1 MVEHELRPNY
11 AGRATVYLD
20 QNVLDLVVKEKN
32 PAFFSRLMNDY
43 QVVYSDETLREI
55 KRSGQPE
62 VFLTA
67 LESMSAMHFQYQTDH
82 TLQLTGGMLITSHSP
97 YQTYATYLGNEPIYD
112 VMLAAAHQTNLK
124 LYGGRKD
131 SSFSDISREQVE
143 AFNAFMSHASEQLAL
158 LGDDQSE
165 IAIALKQYIATLQRQ
180 YEIATE
186 VSSGE
191 LEKYIDDA
199 SGQSGIQAYRSAV
212 GVGPVQL
219 NNVQPPNVIRKLWEM
234 HQELDG
240 YKGIGY
246 VIEDFVG
253 ISLHPIYG
261 REMHQH
267 EKVTSVYNV
276 LNVIGYK
283 PDSSL
288 NKEHRHIAAIS
299 DAAHA
304 SVASHAHILLSADT
318 AFVSKVRAIY
328 EFLEVPTNVYL
339 VTFKDGQIRV
349 ED

>member
-1 MVEHELRPNY
+1 MNEHESRPDY
-11 AGRATVYLD
+11 AGKPTVYLD
-20 QNVLDLVVKEKN
+20 QNVLDLVVKEKD
-32 PAFFSRLMNDY
+32 PAFFSRLMSGY
-43 QVVYSDETLREI
+43 QVAYSDETLREI

-62 VFLTA
+62 VFLAA
-67 LESMSAMHFQYQTDH
+67 LESMGAMHFKFQTDH
-82 TLQLTGGMLITSHSP
+82 TFQPTGRMLITSHSP
-97 YQTYATYLGNEPIYD
+97 FQTYATYLGIEPIYD

-131 SSFSDISREQVE
+131 SSFSAISREQVE
-143 AFNAFMSHASEQLAL
+143 AFNALMSHASEQLAL
-158 LGDDQSE
+158 LGEEQPE
-165 IAIALKQYIATLQRQ
+165 IAAAMKQHIEILQKQYEL
-180 YEIATE
+180 ATE
-186 VSSGE
+186 VSAGE
-191 LEKYIDDA
+191 MAKYIDDA
-199 SGQSGIQAYRSAV
+199 SGESGIQAYRSAV
-212 GVGPVQL
+212 GIGPVQL
-219 NNVQPPNVIRKLWEM
+219 NNVQPPNVIRKIWDM
-234 HQELDG
+234 HQELNG
-240 YKGIGY
+240 YKGRGY
-246 VIEDFVG
+246 VIEGFLG

-267 EKVTSVYNV
+267 EKVASVYNV

-304 SVASHAHILLSADT
+304 SVASHAQVLLSADT

-328 EFLEVPTNVYL
+328 EFLEIPTSVYL

>member
-1 MVEHELRPNY
+1 MVENETRPDY
-11 AGRATVYLD
+11 VGKATVYLD
-20 QNVLDLVVKEKN
+20 QNVLDLAVKEKD
-32 PAFFSRLMNDY
+32 PAFFARLIKNY
-43 QVVYSDETLREI
+43 QVVYSDNTLREI
-55 KRSGQPE
+55 KRSGKSQ

-67 LESMSAMHFQYQTDH
+67 LESMSAMHFQYQADH
-82 TLQLTGGMLITSHSP
+82 SFQPTGGMLITSHSP
-97 YQTYATYLGNEPIYD
+97 FQTYENYLNIEPIYD

-124 LYGGRKD
+124 LYGGRKE
-131 SSFSDISREQVE
+131 SSFSSISREQAD
-143 AFNAFMSHASEQLAL
+143 AFKAFMSHTSEQLAL
-158 LGDDQSE
+158 LGDEQLE
-165 IAIALKQYIATLQRQ
+165 AAAALKQYLEVLQRQ

-186 VSSGE
+186 VSNGE
-191 LEKYIDDA
+191 LEKYINDA
-199 SGQSGIQAYRSAV
+199 SGQSGVQAYRSAV

-219 NNVQPPNVIRKLWEM
+219 NNVQPPNVIQKIWDM

-240 YKGIGY
+240 YKGMGY

-267 EKVTSVYNV
+267 EKVTSIYNV

-283 PDSSL
+283 PDRSL

-318 AFVSKVRAIY
+318 AFVCKVRAIY
-328 EFLEVPTNVYL
+328 ELLEIPTNVYL
-339 VTFKDGQIRV
+339 VTFKDGQIWV
-349 ED
+349 EE

>member
-1 MVEHELRPNY
+1 MIEHEPSPDY
-11 AGRATVYLD
+11 AGKATVYLD
-20 QNVLDLVVKEKN
+20 QNVLDLVVKEKD
-32 PAFFSRLMNDY
+32 PAFFSRLMNNY

-67 LESMSAMHFQYQTDH
+67 LASMSALHFKYQTDH
-82 TLQLTGGMLITSHSP
+82 TLQPTGGMLITSHSP
-97 YQTYATYLGNEPIYD
+97 FQTYATYLDIEPIYD

-131 SSFSDISREQVE
+131 SSFSAISREQVD
-143 AFNAFMSHASEQLAL
+143 AFKAFTSHASEQLAQ
-158 LGDDQSE
+158 LGDEQPE
-165 IAIALKQYIATLQRQ
+165 TAAALNQYIDMLQRQ

-186 VSSGE
+186 VSSRE
-191 LEKYIDDA
+191 LEKYINDA
-199 SGQSGIQAYRSAV
+199 SGQSGIQAYRSTV

-219 NNVQPPNVIRKLWEM
+219 NNVQPPNVIRKLWDM
-234 HQELDG
+234 HQKLDG

-288 NKEHRHIAAIS
+288 NKEHRRIAAIS

-304 SVASHAHILLSADT
+304 SVASHAHVLLSADT
-318 AFVSKVRAIY
+318 AFVCKVRAIY
-328 EFLEVPTNVYL
+328 EFLEIPTNVYL
-339 VTFKDGQIRV
+339 VTFKDGQIWV
-349 ED
+349 EE

>member
-1 MVEHELRPNY
+1 MIENESRPDY
-11 AGRATVYLD
+11 TGKATVYLD
-20 QNVLDLVVKEKN
+20 QNVLDLAVKEKD
-32 PAFFSRLMNDY
+32 PAFFSRLMNNY
-43 QVVYSDETLREI
+43 QVVYSDDTLREI

-67 LESMSAMHFQYQTDH
+67 LESMSAMHFKYQTDH
-82 TLQLTGGMLITSHSP
+82 TLQPTGGMLITSHSP
-97 YQTYATYLGNEPIYD
+97 FQTYETYLGIEPIYD

-124 LYGGRKD
+124 LYGGRKG
-131 SSFSDISREQVE
+131 SSFSAISREQVE
-143 AFNAFMSHASEQLAL
+143 TFKAFMSHVSEQLAQ
-158 LGDDQSE
+158 LGDEQPEAAS
-165 IAIALKQYIATLQRQ
+165 ALKQCIDMLQRQ

-191 LEKYIDDA
+191 LAKYIGDA

-219 NNVQPPNVIRKLWEM
+219 NNVQPPNVIRKIWDM

-240 YKGIGY
+240 HKGMGY
-246 VIEDFVG
+246 VIENFLG
-253 ISLHPIYG
+253 ISPHPIYG

-267 EKVTSVYNV
+267 EKVTSIYNV

-318 AFVSKVRAIY
+318 AFVCKVRAIY
-328 EFLEVPTNVYL
+328 EFLEIPTKVYL
-339 VTFKDGQIRV
+339 VTFKDGQIWV
-349 ED
+349 EE

>member
-1 MVEHELRPNY
+1 MVEQEPPPDY
-11 AGRATVYLD
+11 AGKPTVYLD
-20 QNVLDLVVKEKN
+20 QNVLDLVVKEKY

-62 VFLTA
+62 VFLAA
-67 LESMSAMHFQYQTDH
+67 LESMSAMHFKFQTDH
-82 TLQLTGGMLITSHSP
+82 TLQPTGGMLITSHSP
-97 YQTYATYLGNEPIYD
+97 FQTYATYLGIEPIYD

-131 SSFSDISREQVE
+131 SSFSAISREQVE

-158 LGDDQSE
+158 LGEEQPE
-165 IAIALKQYIATLQRQ
+165 IATAMKQHMDMLQRQ
-180 YEIATE
+180 FEIATE

-212 GVGPVQL
+212 GVGPVQF

-240 YKGIGY
+240 YKGMGY

-304 SVASHAHILLSADT
+304 SVASHSHVLLSADT

-328 EFLEVPTNVYL
+328 DFLEISTNVYL
-339 VTFKDGQIRV
+339 VTFKDGHIWI